1 MDSFFGISLSDQ
13 ERQSWE
19 KWAQIQ
25 GMDLE
30 KFVKR
35 GVNAYIYALRSK
47 QKKAMNF
54 KLKPNVSDT

>member
-30 KFVKR
+30 KFIKR
-35 GVNAYIYALRSK
+35 GVNAYIYALRSMR
-47 QKKAMNF
+47 KKVINF
-54 KLKPNVSDT
+54 ELKSNTSNI